1 MAVTFRMPEMEGA
14 VARWYAR
21 NRRSEGQLRQ
31 YRESAARLTEHLP
44 DGADVL
50 ELAPGPGYHAVE
62 LARSGRCHV
71 TGLDISHTMVDIAEE
86 NARSEG
92 VAVDFRLGDA
102 TDMPFDA
109 DSFDLIVCQAA
120 FKNFLRPAAAIA
132 EMYRVLRVGGAAVIE
147 DLRQD
152 ASVADI
158 DAEVASM
165 GQGPVQAAM
174 TKVAL
179 IGLRR
184 RAYSPA
190 RFQQLVA
197 DSPFRTCEVHRQGVG
212 MSIRMTKRPAD
223 EAG

>member
-1 MAVTFRMPEMEGA
+1 MAMTFRIPEMEGA

-21 NRRSEGQLRQ
+21 NRGSEGQLRQ
-31 YRESAARLTEHLP
+31 YRASAARLTEHLP

-50 ELAPGPGYHAVE
+50 ELAPGPGYHANE

-71 TGLDISHTMVDIAEE
+71 TGLDISHTMVDIARE
-86 NARSEG
+86 NARREG

-102 TDMPFDA
+102 TDLPFDA

-120 FKNFLRPAAAIA
+120 FKNFRRPAVAIA
-132 EMYRVLRVGGAAVIE
+132 EMHRVLRVGGTAVIE
-147 DLRQD
+147 DLCQD

-165 GQGPVQAAM
+165 GQGVVQAAM
-174 TKVAL
+174 TKLAL

-197 DSPFRTCEVHRQGVG
+197 DSPFRTCEIDRQGVG
-212 MSIRMTKRPAD
+212 MSIRMAKQPPA
-223 EAG
+223 EAA